1 MPNFNHG
8 DIVTKAHG
16 KKPAEITYEYNG
28 YDRQGGYYSCK
39 YLHSNQTFTAY
50 GQELKLYEEETNEMA
65 TEKTLYTFKKSDGT
79 DAFGTHI
86 GTNSQNKFLI
96 EEKVTGEIHVLD
108 KKDLEEVLPYTF
120 SAKMGNSET
129 HYIGTPDA
137 LKVDDILLCTSGSTP
152 QIAVVTAVDTKNKSA
167 KKFKGAKIMTV
178 AV

>member
-1 MPNFNHG
+1 
-8 DIVTKAHG
+8 
-16 KKPAEITYEYNG
+16 
-28 YDRQGGYYSCK
+28 
-39 YLHSNQTFTAY
+39 
-50 GQELKLYEEETNEMA
+50 MA

-79 DAFGTHI
+79 EAFGTHI

-129 HYIGTPDA
+129 HYIGNPDA

>member
-1 MPNFNHG
+1 MAEFNVG
-8 DIVTKAHG
+8 DVIISKRG
-16 KKPAEITYEYNG
+16 KYPLEVIHITSWEQYTL
-28 YDRQGGYYSCK
+28 K
-39 YLHSNQTFTAY
+39 YLHNGKYHEVDRWNIDSNY
-50 GQELKLYEEETNEMA
+50 ELYNPSESESTMTN
-65 TEKTLYTFKKSDGT
+65 TLYTFKKSDGT

-108 KKDLEEVLPYTF
+108 KNDLEEVLPYTF

-152 QIAVVTAVDTKNKSA
+152 QIAVVTAVDTRNKSA

-178 AV
+178 AI

>member
-1 MPNFNHG
+1 MSKFNVG
-8 DIVTKAHG
+8 DVIISKNGKYPLEVTRIDNWG
-16 KKPAEITYEYNG
+16 EY
-28 YDRQGGYYSCK
+28 DLR
-39 YLHSNQTFTAY
+39 YLHNGKLHNVGQWTINSNY
-50 GQELKLYEEETNEMA
+50 KLYNPSESESTMTN
-65 TEKTLYTFKKSDGT
+65 TLYTFKKSDGT

>member
-1 MPNFNHG
+1 MAKFNVG
-8 DIVTKAHG
+8 DIVISKHG
-16 KKPAEITYEYNG
+16 KYPLEVIRIYSWED
-28 YDRQGGYYSCK
+28 YDLR
-39 YLHSNQTFTAY
+39 YLHNGKPHSVDKWNINSNY
-50 GQELKLYEEETNEMA
+50 KLYNPSESTMTN
-65 TEKTLYTFKKSDGT
+65 TLYTFKKSDGT
-79 DAFGTHI
+79 DAFGIHI

>member
-1 MPNFNHG
+1 MAKFNVG
-8 DIVTKAHG
+8 DIVIKKYG
-16 KKPAEITYEYNG
+16 KKPAEITYS
-28 YDRQGGYYSCK
+28 YDRYNHYDGRYSCK
-39 YLHSNQTFTAY
+39 YLHSNQTFDSY
-50 GQELKLYEEETNEMA
+50 GIDLKLYEGETDEMA

>member
-1 MPNFNHG
+1 MAKFKVG
-8 DIVTKAHG
+8 DVIISKHG
-16 KKPAEITYEYNG
+16 KYPLEVIRISNWEDYNL
-28 YDRQGGYYSCK
+28 R
-39 YLHSNQTFTAY
+39 YLHNGKPYKVDKWSINSNY
-50 GQELKLYEEETNEMA
+50 ELYNPTESESTMTN
-65 TEKTLYTFKKSDGT
+65 TLYTFKKSDGT

>member
-1 MPNFNHG
+1 MAKFNVG
-8 DIVTKAHG
+8 DIVTKAYG
-16 KKPAEITYEYNG
+16 KKPAQITYEYNR
-28 YDRQGGYYSCK
+28 YDRQNGYYSCK

-50 GQELKLYEEETNEMA
+50 GIDLKLYEGETDEMA

-129 HYIGTPDA
+129 HYIGNPDA

>member
-1 MPNFNHG
+1 MAEFNVG
-8 DIVTKAHG
+8 DVIISKHG
-16 KKPAEITYEYNG
+16 KYPLEVIRIDSWEDYNL
-28 YDRQGGYYSCK
+28 R
-39 YLHSNQTFTAY
+39 YLHNGKPHHVDKWNIEANY
-50 GQELKLYEEETNEMA
+50 ELYNPSESESTMTN
-65 TEKTLYTFKKSDGT
+65 TLYTFKKSDGT

-129 HYIGTPDA
+129 HYIGTPDS

-167 KKFKGAKIMTV
+167 KKFKGAKLATEAI
-178 AV
+178 

>member
-1 MPNFNHG
+1 MTKFKVG
-8 DIVTKAHG
+8 DVIISKQGKYPLEVTFIDELG
-16 KKPAEITYEYNG
+16 NYTL
-28 YDRQGGYYSCK
+28 K
-39 YLHSNQTFTAY
+39 YLHDGKLREAYEWNINSNY
-50 GQELKLYEEETNEMA
+50 ELYNPTESESTMTN
-65 TEKTLYTFKKSDGT
+65 TLYTFKKSDGT

-129 HYIGTPDA
+129 HYIGTPDT

>member
-1 MPNFNHG
+1 MTKFKVG
-8 DIVTKAHG
+8 DVIISKHG
-16 KKPAEITYEYNG
+16 KYPLKVIRINSWEDYIL
-28 YDRQGGYYSCK
+28 S
-39 YLHSNQTFTAY
+39 YLHNDEPHLVHKLNIEANY
-50 GQELKLYEEETNEMA
+50 ELYNPSESESTMTN
-65 TEKTLYTFKKSDGT
+65 TLYTFKKSDGT

-120 SAKMGNSET
+120 SAKMGNSEN
-129 HYIGTPDA
+129 HYIGTPDT

-167 KKFKGAKIMTV
+167 KKFKGAKLATEAI
-178 AV
+178 

>member
-1 MPNFNHG
+1 MENFNVG
-8 DIVTKAHG
+8 DVIISKNGKYPLEVTRIDKWG
-16 KKPAEITYEYNG
+16 DYTL
-28 YDRQGGYYSCK
+28 K
-39 YLHSNQTFTAY
+39 YLHNGKHNSVGKWNINSNY
-50 GQELKLYEEETNEMA
+50 KLYNPSESESTMTN
-65 TEKTLYTFKKSDGT
+65 TLYTFKKSDGT

>member
-1 MPNFNHG
+1 MAKFKVG
-8 DIVTKAHG
+8 DVIISKLG
-16 KKPAEITYEYNG
+16 KYPLEVIRIDNWGEY
-28 YDRQGGYYSCK
+28 DLR
-39 YLHSNQTFTAY
+39 YLHNGKLHDVSKWTINSNY
-50 GQELKLYEEETNEMA
+50 KLYNPSESESTMTN
-65 TEKTLYTFKKSDGT
+65 TLYTFKKSDGT

-129 HYIGTPDA
+129 HYIGTPDT

-167 KKFKGAKIMTV
+167 KKFKGAKLATEAI
-178 AV
+178 

>member
-1 MPNFNHG
+1 MAKFKVG
-8 DIVTKAHG
+8 DVIISKHG
-16 KKPAEITYEYNG
+16 KYPLEVIRI
-28 YDRQGGYYSCK
+28 DQWDHHSLK
-39 YLHSNQTFTAY
+39 YLHNGKPY
-50 GQELKLYEEETNEMA
+50 GADNWTIEANYKLYNPSESESTMTN
-65 TEKTLYTFKKSDGT
+65 TLYTFKKSDGT

-129 HYIGTPDA
+129 HYIGTPDT
-137 LKVDDILLCTSGSTP
+137 LKVDDILLCTSGNTP

>member
-1 MPNFNHG
+1 MAKFKVG
-8 DIVTKAHG
+8 DVIISKHG
-16 KKPAEITYEYNG
+16 KYPLEVIRIDYWEDYNL
-28 YDRQGGYYSCK
+28 R
-39 YLHSNQTFTAY
+39 YLHNGKPHHVDKWNIEANY
-50 GQELKLYEEETNEMA
+50 ELYNPSESESTMTN
-65 TEKTLYTFKKSDGT
+65 TLYTFKKSDGT

-120 SAKMGNSET
+120 SAKMGNSEN

-167 KKFKGAKIMTV
+167 KKFKGAKLATEAI
-178 AV
+178 